1 MKTLS
6 KGRRRKAIPV
16 HKEVREP
23 KYRQRV
29 EPDETKYTRKKK
41 HKGDPQHE

>member
-6 KGRRRKAIPV
+6 KRKRKAIPV
-16 HKEVREP
+16 HREVREP

-29 EPDETKYTRKKK
+29 EQDQTKYTRKVK
-41 HKGDPQHE
+41 HKGDSNE

>member
-6 KGRRRKAIPV
+6 KGRQRKSIPL

-29 EPDETKYTRKKK
+29 EQDQTKYTRKVKY
-41 HKGDPQHE
+41 KGDSHE